1 MTNWTE
7 ELTDEQKKQVWDF
20 IVFTVKE
27 IREQVAMDIE
37 YTYEVWSTHGKA
49 KSRQTKKAF
58 MVCADIAR
66 GLNERIP
73 DNGGS
78 KSDTSKG

>member
-1 MTNWTE
+1 MNK
-7 ELTDEQKKQVWDF
+7 KKQVWDF

-27 IREQVAMDIE
+27 IREQIAMDIE
-37 YTYEVWSTHGKA
+37 YTYEVWATHGKA

-66 GLNERIP
+66 GLNERLP

-78 KSDTSKG
+78 KPNTTEG

>member
-1 MTNWTE
+1 MYLS
-7 ELTDEQKKQVWDF
+7 ELDVIGITIALVSLN
-20 IVFTVKE
+20 
-27 IREQVAMDIE
+27 IE
-37 YTYEVWSTHGKA
+37 YTYEVWATHGKA

-66 GLNERIP
+66 GLNERV

-78 KSDTSKG
+78 KSNSSKD

>member
-27 IREQVAMDIE
+27 IREQIALDIE
-37 YTYEVWSTHGKA
+37 YTYEVWAKHGKA
-49 KSRQTKKAF
+49 KSRRTKKAF
-58 MVCADIAR
+58 EVSADIAR
-66 GLNERIP
+66 GLNEIT
-73 DNGGS
+73 
-78 KSDTSKG
+78 K

>member
-27 IREQVAMDIE
+27 IREQIALDIE
-37 YTYEVWSTHGKA
+37 YTYEVWATHGKA

-58 MVCADIAR
+58 MTSADIAR
-66 GLNERIP
+66 GLNERI
-73 DNGGS
+73 DNGRS
-78 KSDTSKG
+78 KSDATKN